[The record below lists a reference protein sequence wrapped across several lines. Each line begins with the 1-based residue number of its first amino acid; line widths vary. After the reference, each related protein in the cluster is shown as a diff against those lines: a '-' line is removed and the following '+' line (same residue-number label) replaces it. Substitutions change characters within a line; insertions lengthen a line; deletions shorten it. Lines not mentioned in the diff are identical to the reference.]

1 MIDKSCGKPEH
12 LSGRIESV
20 TCADRQDYQTNA
32 DAITRH
38 TNGSFYAAN
47 MINCASE
54 FCYHSRLNHEWL
66 YQMIDPQILTA
77 RSMVKLV
84 TSKRFTSFCF
94 AFLSASA
101 LFQAFI
107 NSDDPTSTFV
117 AVLPALAVIS
127 MAWLTAIRL
136 VLPKPDN
143 A

>member
-1 MIDKSCGKPEH
+1 
-12 LSGRIESV
+12 
-20 TCADRQDYQTNA
+20 
-32 DAITRH
+32 
-38 TNGSFYAAN
+38 
-47 MINCASE
+47 
-54 FCYHSRLNHEWL
+54 
-66 YQMIDPQILTA
+66 MIDPQILTA
-77 RSMVKLV
+77 RSMAKLV
-84 TSKRFTSFCF
+84 TSKRFTSICF
-94 AFLSASA
+94 AFLAASA